1 MDKNIVALV
10 REDTKTVGIRF
21 FSDCK
26 MKNTS
31 RGLVP
36 DVDDYDR
43 YSRTVQGKE
52 YTYVTTKNLKL
63 GDLCLVF
70 VGERPAIVEVTRV
83 DDTLTIEPNSAEECK
98 WIACVFDTSEYDKL
112 MQQNAEVAKILQEKY
127 QQNVRA
133 QFRQVFLAGADDN
146 LLKLLDD
153 VLGK

>member
-10 REDTKTVGIRF
+10 REDTKTVGVRF
-21 FSDCK
+21 F
-26 MKNTS
+26 
-31 RGLVP
+31 P
-36 DVDDYDR
+36 DVKVVSKAGDIAMEVDDFAR
-43 YSRTVQGKE
+43 YARTTQGKE

-83 DDTLTIEPNSAEECK
+83 DETLAIEPNAAKEYK

-112 MQQNAEVAKILQEKY
+112 MKQNAEVAKILQDKY

-153 VLGK
+153 VLK